1 MTARFSW
8 ARHRFFD
15 RLATLLLYELCVER
29 DIATVTSVRQSP
41 KPKWRPVLPL
51 TLTLPLPL
59 PLTLTLTLTQ
69 SLTLRTLIALRRAA
83 ASARL

>member
-41 KPKWRPVLPL
+41 KPKWRPVLTLTLNL
-51 TLTLPLPL
+51 TLTLTLA
-59 PLTLTLTLTQ
+59 LTLTLTLTLP
-69 SLTLRTLIALRRAA
+69 LT
-83 ASARL
+83 

>member
-59 PLTLTLTLTQ
+59 PLTLTLTLP
-69 SLTLRTLIALRRAA
+69 LTLTLTLP
-83 ASARL
+83 LTLPLT